1 LWQYAL
7 SLETRRGTT
16 QATFTPMKTL
26 NLTLQDDTNDG
37 LLPVL
42 AKVWKVN
49 ITGLE
54 RSVAIAS
61 LRESM
66 LDPVRA
72 QAIWSALADDQR
84 GAVQMLM
91 GSGGKMPASKFGRLF
106 GEIRQ
111 MGAAQIEREKPLEKP
126 ASIAE
131 ALYYRGLIAQMFEM
145 ADTGPRV
152 VIYVPEDLG

>member
-1 LWQYAL
+1 
-7 SLETRRGTT
+7 
-16 QATFTPMKTL
+16 MKTL
-26 NLTLQDDTNDG
+26 NLTLQDDTDAG

-61 LRESM
+61 LRDTM
-66 LDPVRA
+66 LDPARA
-72 QAIWSALADDQR
+72 QGIWSALADDQR
-84 GAVQMLM
+84 GAVQMLL
-91 GSGGKMPASKFGRLF
+91 GTGGKMPAAKFGRLF

-126 ASIAE
+126 VS
-131 ALYYRGLIAQMFEM
+131 
-145 ADTGPRV
+145 V
-152 VIYVPEDLG
+152 